1 MMRRLAIA
9 TALISS
15 AVSLTARGQNVI
27 AITGG
32 RLLTVTRG
40 VIDSGTV
47 VVENG
52 KIAAVGRDV
61 QAAAGAQVIDARGKV
76 VMPGMIDAGDQLGLV
91 EIPAEQITVDATEY
105 TDPVHPELRVL
116 DALNPRSE
124 LFRVTRAEGITN
136 ALSVPAPGNLIAGQ
150 SALIQLDGDTVDR
163 IVVKSPVA
171 LHINLGE
178 SSRSIYGE
186 KGKPPGTRMGQM
198 AVVRQEF
205 LREPARMETLDARL
219 DNAAQLYKAGV
230 PIAIRTSAAN
240 EARDLP
246 FEVGYAIAS
255 GLPEQAALEAVTIN
269 PARFFGVDDRLG
281 SLEQGKQ
288 ASLIVLDGMPFRT
301 KTHVVTELIGGK
313 VVDLSNHQTELY
325 EFYKRRYGIE

>member
-1 MMRRLAIA
+1 MMRSLAIA

-15 AVSLTARGQNVI
+15 AVSLTARAQNAV

-32 RLLTVTRG
+32 KLLTVTHG

-61 QAAAGAQVIDARGKV
+61 QAPAGAQVIDARGKV

-91 EIPAEQITVDATEY
+91 EIPAEQITVEATESP
-105 TDPVHPELRVL
+105 DPVHPELRVL
-116 DALNPRSE
+116 DALNPRSA

-150 SALIQLDGDTVDR
+150 SALIQLDGDTVDK

-205 LREPARMETLDARL
+205 LKAQHYRAEHEAYAKRSAEKKKGTTGDPAAEEPRGGGPPATDLKMEALLAALDGKLPVIVHADRVSDLERALRL
-219 DNAAQLYKAGV
+219 AGEVHLRLILPPASGGWGLAGGPAAQKSPGVVGAILAKA
-230 PIAIRTSAAN
+230 R
-240 EARDLP
+240 
-246 FEVGYAIAS
+246 
-255 GLPEQAALEAVTIN
+255 
-269 PARFFGVDDRLG
+269 
-281 SLEQGKQ
+281 
-288 ASLIVLDGMPFRT
+288 
-301 KTHVVTELIGGK
+301 
-313 VVDLSNHQTELY
+313 
-325 EFYKRRYGIE
+325 

>member
-15 AVSLTARGQNVI
+15 AVSLTARAQNVI

-52 KIAAVGRDV
+52 KIAAVGADV
-61 QAAAGAQVIDARGKV
+61 QAPAGARVIDARGKV

-150 SALIQLDGDTVDR
+150 IR
-163 IVVKSPVA
+163 PPK
-171 LHINLGE
+171 
-178 SSRSIYGE
+178 E
-186 KGKPPGTRMGQM
+186 KE
-198 AVVRQEF
+198 RQ
-205 LREPARMETLDARL
+205 RR
-219 DNAAQLYKAGV
+219 
-230 PIAIRTSAAN
+230 AN
-240 EARDLP
+240 
-246 FEVGYAIAS
+246 
-255 GLPEQAALEAVTIN
+255 Q
-269 PARFFGVDDRLG
+269 
-281 SLEQGKQ
+281 
-288 ASLIVLDGMPFRT
+288 
-301 KTHVVTELIGGK
+301 
-313 VVDLSNHQTELY
+313 
-325 EFYKRRYGIE
+325 